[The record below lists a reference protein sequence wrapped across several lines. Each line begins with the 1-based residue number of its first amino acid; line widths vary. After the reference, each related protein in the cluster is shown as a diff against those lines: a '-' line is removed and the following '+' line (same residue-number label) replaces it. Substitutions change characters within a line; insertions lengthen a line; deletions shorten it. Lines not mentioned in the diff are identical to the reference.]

1 MHPWRTAAAPTAPST
16 DPLNQGVHHPLGNA
30 LQGLGAG
37 GRVAQL
43 VLQRRLQHRDFQDA
57 DATTGTAEAVTEKS
71 WEPAEGL
78 GKALVQRIERPI
90 DRRDQTRSEPVGPV
104 GIEVNLQ
111 DVVAA
116 G

>member
-57 DATTGTAEAVTEKS
+57 DATTGTTEAATEES
-71 WEPAEGL
+71 WESSEGL
-78 GKALVQRIERPI
+78 SKTLVHCMKRSI